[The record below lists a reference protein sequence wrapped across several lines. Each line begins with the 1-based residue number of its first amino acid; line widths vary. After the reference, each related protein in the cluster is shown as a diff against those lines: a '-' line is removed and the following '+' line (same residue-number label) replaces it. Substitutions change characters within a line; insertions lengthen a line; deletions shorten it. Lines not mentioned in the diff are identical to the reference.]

1 MASSSD
7 TGEQQHPLGIYYK
20 IWILLF
26 VVSAFSYAVDY
37 FDVQGAMRWTL
48 VIFFMLVKAGFI
60 IAIFMHAYWERLAL
74 CLTILGP
81 PGVLLL
87 LIGFMAVEGEYTE
100 GTRFEYMGHDPDA
113 VALTPAEYHASLEG
127 DHGEAEDSTEA
138 H

>member
-1 MASSSD
+1 MASSD
-7 TGEQQHPLGIYYK
+7 TAGQQHPLGIYYQ

-48 VIFFMLVKAGFI
+48 VIVFMLVKAGFI
-60 IAIFMHAYWERLAL
+60 IAIFMHAFWERLAL

-87 LIGFMAVEGEYTE
+87 LIGFMAVEGNYTE
-100 GTRFEYMGHDPDA
+100 GARFEYMGHDPDK
-113 VALTPAEYHASLEG
+113 VALTPAEYHASLSE
-127 DHGEAEDSTEA
+127 DHGEGGAAAEA